1 MEAPRVTFRQASF
14 IEASITTLQGK
25 LIGASVFVAVILF
38 FFLGTLRP
46 TIIALTAIPVSIFIT
61 ALVFKYFGLSINTHD
76 ARWPGDRHR
85 RPGRRRGGRR
95 RERAAAPEGGP
106 GQASAQPPAP
116 DAKSSRTPRWR
127 CARPSSTRR

>member
-46 TIIALTAIPVSIFIT
+46 LVIAL
-61 ALVFKYFGLSINTHD
+61 LFGSYATLDYID
-76 ARWPGDRHR
+76 GVVA
-85 RPGRRRGGRR
+85 
-95 RERAAAPEGGP
+95 RERKLCKRHVSDLFP
-106 GQASAQPPAP
+106 GWDFTYADMAEYPGVKKLGDGRLNTPALASDYGDPQRYEIDRNGCIVAVLQ
-116 DAKSSRTPRWR
+116 
-127 CARPSSTRR
+127 